1 MGKFLLDWEYII
13 KDKEKDINDL
23 RNKNSHL
30 ENFWFVL
37 DHKIK
42 TLQDEKIPMEL
53 KIKNLEM
60 HIW

>member
-1 MGKFLLDWEYII
+1 
-13 KDKEKDINDL
+13 
-23 RNKNSHL
+23 
-30 ENFWFVL
+30 VL

-60 HIW
+60 HIRQMFEELSVECKERMEVEH